1 MIKNFTSMI
10 IESFFC
16 IFLFDGGKTE
26 MITLPR
32 ISVYNISIKRKVI
45 H

>member
-1 MIKNFTSMI
+1 MI
-10 IESFFC
+10 IESFFRT
-16 IFLFDGGKTE
+16 LSFDGGKTE

-32 ISVYNISIKRKVI
+32 FSLYNISIKRKVI